1 MSGALTDVSE
11 QQDKRQGV
19 SNVSTGVNPD
29 SILSSTS
36 TPATDTATLSLSL
49 THSESDNVTQ
59 LSKLAFS
66 ISNACNTHWYGPY
79 AYDRARQ
86 MSLADRGLN
95 EDVAAAATTSCHEQ
109 HIPSNKNAEGDS
121 SQKPACVNGID
132 PSVCTPPN
140 RVPSASFLESLSL
153 QYGEMEIESWIR
165 LLYEIVPINEVRSFV
180 DLGCGRGQLL
190 FLTAL
195 LCPWIR
201 ELHGYEIVASLTQW
215 GQQVKANVAK
225 EQSHPIDLQPF
236 SPMLRST
243 LAVSA
248 GSQDGDVAKQM
259 VVWDD
264 ADLSPSAIASRAH
277 IHQADFIQVANDSD
291 KPNASS
297 IKTTV
302 HAHPDVSMS
311 TNASA
316 QSSSSMP
323 SWLTLDRPLVYVCAT
338 AFSSTLLSRL
348 HRLLVRLPVGSVI
361 ALVSH
366 DLPKEYNY
374 SRAFQ
379 RIWPPQSTTASTHA
393 HAQDSVNGVEEKN
406 HGSPSASSS
415 SSSPLKLRMS
425 WGACNVHVYRKVHAR
440 SVENNILR
448 HFKR

>member
-1 MSGALTDVSE
+1 MTGVSE
-11 QQDKRQGV
+11 QQDKRQDV
-19 SNVSTGVNPD
+19 SSANTDANPH
-29 SILSSTS
+29 SILSST
-36 TPATDTATLSLSL
+36 ATDTATLSL
-49 THSESDNVTQ
+49 THSRSDSNVQ
-59 LSKLAFS
+59 LSQLALS
-66 ISNACNTHWYGPY
+66 ISNACNTHWYGPN

-95 EDVAAAATTSCHEQ
+95 EDVAVASSDDQQT
-109 HIPSNKNAEGDS
+109 PSNENAKGDS
-121 SQKPACVNGID
+121 NHKSQSSSNIA
-132 PSVCTPPN
+132 PSVRTPPSG
-140 RVPSASFLESLSL
+140 SAASSFIESLSL

-215 GQQVKANVAK
+215 GQQVKAKVAK

-236 SPMLRST
+236 SSMLRST

-297 IKTTV
+297 MKTTV

-316 QSSSSMP
+316 PSSSSMP

-393 HAQDSVNGVEEKN
+393 HAQDSVNGAEEKN